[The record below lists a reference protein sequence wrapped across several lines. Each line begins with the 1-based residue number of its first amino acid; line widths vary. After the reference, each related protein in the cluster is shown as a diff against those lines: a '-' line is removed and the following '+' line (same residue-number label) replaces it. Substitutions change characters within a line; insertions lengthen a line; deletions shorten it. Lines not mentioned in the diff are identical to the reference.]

1 MHMERKRLY
10 KSKDDAMLFGV
21 CGGVAEYFGIDSTI
35 IRLLVAV
42 FCLCLGTGVIAYL
55 ISALVIPSR
64 PGEEPCVRMPG
75 GEKKLRRSATDK
87 TICGV
92 CGGIAEYFGIDSV
105 LVRLLLVFFC
115 LLGGS
120 GVIAYIIAAII
131 IPPAEQL

>member
-1 MHMERKRLY
+1 MDMERKKLY
-10 KSKDDAMLFGV
+10 KSKDDCMLFGV

-35 IRLLVAV
+35 IRLFVAV
-42 FCLCLGTGVIAYL
+42 FCLCLGTGLVAYL

-64 PGEEPCVRMPG
+64 PTEEPYVRMV

-87 TICGV
+87 TVCGV

-120 GVIAYIIAAII
+120 GVIAYLIAAII
-131 IPPAEQL
+131 IPPAEQA

>member
-42 FCLCLGTGVIAYL
+42 FCFCLGTGLVAYL

-64 PGEEPCVRMPG
+64 PPEEPYVRMPG
-75 GEKKLRRSATDK
+75 GVKKLRRSETDK

-92 CGGIAEYFGIDSV
+92 CGGIAEYFHIDSV
-105 LVRLLLVFFC
+105 IVRLLLVFFC

-120 GVIAYIIAAII
+120 GLVAYIIAAII
-131 IPPAEQL
+131 IPEADRA

>member
-1 MHMERKRLY
+1 MDMERKKLY
-10 KSKDDAMLFGV
+10 KSKDDCMLFGV
-21 CGGVAEYFGIDSTI
+21 CGGVAEYFGVDSTI
-35 IRLLVAV
+35 IRLFVAV
-42 FCLCLGTGVIAYL
+42 FCLCLGTGLVAYL

-64 PGEEPCVRMPG
+64 PTEEPYVRMV

-87 TICGV
+87 TVCGV

-120 GVIAYIIAAII
+120 GVIAYLIAAII
-131 IPPAEQL
+131 IPPAEQA